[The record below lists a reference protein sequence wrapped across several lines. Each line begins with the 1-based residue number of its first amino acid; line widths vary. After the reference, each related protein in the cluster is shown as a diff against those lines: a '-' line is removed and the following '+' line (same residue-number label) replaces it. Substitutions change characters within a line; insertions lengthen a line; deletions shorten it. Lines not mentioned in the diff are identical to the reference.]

1 MENRLGNL
9 EELVLMMLILVKEEA
24 YGVSVREAYLKH
36 VRTGNIT
43 QCHSYGTSQTGKK
56 RASLPLKWEGLHR
69 IGEGGGK
76 DCIR

>member
-36 VRTGNIT
+36 VGAGNIT
-43 QCHSYGTSQTGKK
+43 QCHPYGTS
-56 RASLPLKWEGLHR
+56 
-69 IGEGGGK
+69 
-76 DCIR
+76 